1 MQFVKIVFILSLVI
15 TFNACADREVITTTT
30 DTNDPVPTSCESDSE
45 CASELACAIG
55 ICDTGTNSC
64 TYTAAAGTCLIDG
77 ECYESG
83 QAFATLPC
91 QECRPALDS
100 SAFSDKACGEGET
113 CDTASGEC
121 VSGSSEACGNG
132 TIEGS
137 EGCDDGNTA
146 EGDGCSGVCESE
158 SGWECP
164 TSGEAC
170 TDIDECAAEQSP
182 CGENSVCTNTEG
194 GYDCAC
200 ADGYTATDD
209 GACEDIDECAAEQ
222 SPCGENTVCTNIDG
236 NYDCACADGYT
247 ATDDGACEDIDECA
261 AEQSPCGE
269 NTVCTNTEGGVECP
283 CAEGFAAT
291 DDGAC
296 DDIDECA
303 ADPSPCGENTVCTN
317 TEGGVECPC
326 AEGFAATDD
335 GTCVDVDECAAEQSP
350 CGENTVCTN
359 TEGGVE
365 CPCADGFAATD
376 DGTCVD
382 VDECAAEQS
391 PCGENSV
398 CTNTEGGVECP
409 CADGFA
415 ATDDGT
421 CVDVDECVADDLCD
435 GNQVCN
441 NLPGSYACGC
451 VEGYTPKPADFE
463 EVPCATHNDCKIG
476 YGCNKAL
483 DNGENEPLTDED
495 ECDVDGE
502 CTCLPLD
509 ECIDLD
515 ECSGELS
522 PCPVNTECTNTDGG
536 FECACAAGFIAG
548 DNGACEDV
556 DECADGTFECD
567 VNATC
572 VNTPGSYLCECNE
585 GYEGD
590 GLTCCA
596 IGVGYS
602 PCGPQKNIPV
612 NTVTGGGWSLCYQ
625 GEYGDL
631 LSAASLDECAGED
644 IMFACRPKGQ
654 GELTLLAW
662 APKADVLKDT
672 GPPGIEENQNTDVGT
687 ISNGSRWYFSDSPG
701 TSSMGFAKASDKIRK
716 HACDVEATGD
726 GSVRLCWHLSANFG
740 GFRCGETL
748 WLNDSIDWERV
759 VYVR

>member
-326 AEGFAATDD
+326 AE
-335 GTCVDVDECAAEQSP
+335 
-350 CGENTVCTN
+350 
-359 TEGGVE
+359 
-365 CPCADGFAATD
+365 
-376 DGTCVD
+376 
-382 VDECAAEQS
+382 
-391 PCGENSV
+391 
-398 CTNTEGGVECP
+398 
-409 CADGFA
+409 GFA